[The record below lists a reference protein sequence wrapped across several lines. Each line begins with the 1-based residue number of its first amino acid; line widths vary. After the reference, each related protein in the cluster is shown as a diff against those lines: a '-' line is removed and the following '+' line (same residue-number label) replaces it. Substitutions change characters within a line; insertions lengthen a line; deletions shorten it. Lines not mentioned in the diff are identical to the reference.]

1 MNQNIWIEVLKLLVV
16 LSFLKFNHECMLG
29 HALLILQWDTT
40 STTTIYARRARLY
53 DAILPGTVILPCPW
67 TEDWL
72 IGVPCQELQP
82 QTHYSGTKL
91 SGEVSNIH
99 LYWGVW
105 VQGPIIYQTWILQ
118 VQVKS
123 TGSSTSLLLKTR
135 HYIHYIKEYLLK
147 KTFSNNSWKVI
158 TAHTEKQIKQGFSL
172 HLLSFHWHPW
182 KRI

>member
-16 LSFLKFNHECMLG
+16 LSFFKFNHKCMLG
-29 HALLILQWDTT
+29 HTLLILQWDTT
-40 STTTIYARRARLY
+40 STIYARRAPLY

-72 IGVPCQELQP
+72 IGVPCQELQLQP

-118 VQVKS
+118 VQVKKHR
-123 TGSSTSLLLKTR
+123 LKHQLT
-135 HYIHYIKEYLLK
+135 IKNKALYTLYQGVLTK